1 MPSHGTDILK
11 LFPETRLDRFGF
23 ADSDTVKMSE
33 NELKKAAKAAGLP
46 FTKMRPIISGLL
58 MTGFLESEEDGKR
71 IVYYKSPLL
80 TEPASKINWSE
91 LIEKTEEFIR
101 ENWPE
106 VSSEYIGRCCGC
118 IQIVDPFSGD
128 NLELGK
134 RAKTA
139 VDAKSADYPSV
150 FKTHNDSLI
159 KNYESF
165 LLKAEGDYND
175 EELAALRKHYED

>member
-1 MPSHGTDILK
+1 
-11 LFPETRLDRFGF
+11 
-23 ADSDTVKMSE
+23 
-33 NELKKAAKAAGLP
+33 
-46 FTKMRPIISGLL
+46 

-106 VSSEYIGRCCGC
+106 VSSEYIGGCCGR

-128 NLELGK
+128 NVELGE

-139 VDAKSADYPSV
+139 VDVTDADYPSV
-150 FKTHNDSLI
+150 FKSARDAKI
-159 KNYESF
+159 KDYESF
-165 LLKAEGDYND
+165 LTKAEGDYTD
-175 EELAALRKHYED
+175 EEEESIRQYYKEN